1 MSPIEKHSDEKAL
14 PGYVTELDDGSTS
27 VDTLT
32 ALIVEGR
39 AYFMYYVGCSS
50 LLTLQCR
57 PST

>member
-32 ALIVEGR
+32 ALIVEGK
-39 AYFMYYVGCSS
+39 G
-50 LLTLQCR
+50 LLHILCGMQ
-57 PST
+57 